1 MVAEEE
7 GGGGEMLCEV
17 VAHGGST
24 VFRNSQTIL
33 DSADKK
39 NENILFYF
47 SNCILSVYKRHT
59 FPTLRLGAM
68 PALP

>member
-1 MVAEEE
+1 
-7 GGGGEMLCEV
+7 MLCEV

-39 NENILFYF
+39 VKIFYSIF
-47 SNCILSVYKRHT
+47 LIV
-59 FPTLRLGAM
+59 F
-68 PALP
+68 